1 MPVLRNV
8 LMLKGINP
16 ILGPEILYTI
26 RSMGH
31 GDKLALVDSNFP
43 SSSLNSEV
51 IRLDGVNIK
60 SAAEAILSLFPLD
73 SFVDFPALR
82 MEMDNNPKEINEVHK
97 DLIDT
102 VNKVSGPNW
111 KVGSIERQK
120 FYIEAKKA
128 MAVITT
134 SDTRPYGCFMF
145 TKGVLKPD
153 GTVWII

>member
-1 MPVLRNV
+1 MLINV
-8 LMLKGINP
+8 NP
-16 ILGPEILYTI
+16 LISPEILQLI

-31 GDKLALVDSNFP
+31 GDKFVLSDANFP
-43 SSSLNSEV
+43 SYSHANKLYRMDGLN
-51 IRLDGVNIK
+51 IPQ
-60 SAAEAILSLFPLD
+60 AAEALLTHFPLD
-73 SFVDFPALR
+73 SFIPHPVER
-82 MEMDNNPKEINEVHK
+82 MEIDGKPDEVNEVHQ

-102 VNKVSGPNW
+102 VKKVSGDNW
-111 KVGSIERQK
+111 VVGSVERQK
-120 FYIEAKKA
+120 FYVEAKKA

>member
-1 MPVLRNV
+1 MLINV
-8 LMLKGINP
+8 NP
-16 ILGPEILYTI
+16 LISPEILQFI

-31 GDKLALVDSNFP
+31 GDKFVLSDANFP
-43 SSSLNSEV
+43 SYSHANKLYRMDGLN
-51 IRLDGVNIK
+51 IPQ
-60 SAAEAILSLFPLD
+60 AAEALLTHFPLD
-73 SFVDFPALR
+73 SFIPHPVER
-82 MEMDNNPKEINEVHK
+82 MEIDGKPDEVNEVHQ

-102 VNKVSGPNW
+102 VKKVSGDNW
-111 KVGSIERQK
+111 VVGSVERQK
-120 FYIEAKKA
+120 FYVEAKKA

>member
-1 MPVLRNV
+1 
-8 LMLKGINP
+8 MLINIDP
-16 ILGPEILYTI
+16 ILSPEILHTL

-31 GDKLALVDSNFP
+31 GDKLILSDSNFP
-43 SSSLNSEV
+43 AYSMNSRV
-51 IRLDGVNIK
+51 HRLDGVD
-60 SAAEAILSLFPLD
+60 AARAAKAILSIFPLD
-73 SFVDFPALR
+73 SFIESPIQR
-82 MEMDNNPKEINEVHK
+82 MEIDGKPDEINEVHQ

-102 VNKVSGPNW
+102 VKKVSGDNW
-111 KVGSIERQK
+111 KVGSVERQK

-153 GTVWII
+153 GSVWII

>member
-1 MPVLRNV
+1 MLINV
-8 LMLKGINP
+8 NP
-16 ILGPEILYTI
+16 LISPEILQLI

-31 GDKLALVDSNFP
+31 GDKFVLSDANFP
-43 SSSLNSEV
+43 SYSHANKLY
-51 IRLDGVNIK
+51 RMDGLSIPQ
-60 SAAEAILSLFPLD
+60 AAEALLTHFPLD
-73 SFVDFPALR
+73 SFIPHPVER
-82 MEMDNNPKEINEVHK
+82 MEIDGKPDEVNEVHQ

-102 VNKVSGPNW
+102 VKKVSGDNW
-111 KVGSIERQK
+111 VVGSVERQK
-120 FYIEAKKA
+120 FYVEAKKA

>member
-1 MPVLRNV
+1 MLINV
-8 LMLKGINP
+8 NP
-16 ILGPEILYTI
+16 LISPEILQLI

-31 GDKLALVDSNFP
+31 GDKFVLSDANFP
-43 SSSLNSEV
+43 SYSHANKLYRMDGLN
-51 IRLDGVNIK
+51 IPQ
-60 SAAEAILSLFPLD
+60 AAEALLTHFPLD
-73 SFVDFPALR
+73 SFIPHPVER
-82 MEMDNNPKEINEVHK
+82 MEIDGKPDEVNEVHQ

-102 VNKVSGPNW
+102 VKKVSGDNW
-111 KVGSIERQK
+111 VVGSIERQK
-120 FYIEAKKA
+120 FYVEAKKA